1 MSYENP
7 WIYNGEIFDSDKI
20 EGYYG
25 FVYLIENLVDNK
37 KYIGK
42 KLFISSRTKVVK
54 KKKKKTKVESD
65 WKKYYGSNLELAS
78 DVEKHGAHNFKR
90 TILRLCKT
98 KGECNYFE
106 AKEQFALDVLR
117 KEEYYNTWIMV
128 KVHKSHVSKTIM
140 ENDKE

>member
-7 WIYNGEIFDSDKI
+7 WLYNGEVFDSDRI
-20 EGYYG
+20 EDNYG
-25 FVYLIENLVDNK
+25 FVYLIENLLDSK
-37 KYIGK
+37 KYVGK
-42 KLFISSRTKVVK
+42 KLFYSSRSKVVK
-54 KKKKKTKVESD
+54 KKKKKVKAESD
-65 WKKYYGSNLELAS
+65 WKKYYGSNLELKA
-78 DVEKHGAHNFKR
+78 DVDKHGTQNFRR

-106 AKEQFALDVLR
+106 AKEQFSLDVLR

-140 ENDKE
+140 ENDK

>member
-7 WIYNGEIFDSDKI
+7 WLYNGEIFDSDRI
-20 EGYYG
+20 EDNYG

-42 KLFISSRTKVVK
+42 KLFISSRTKTVK
-54 KKKKKTKVESD
+54 KKKKKVKVESD
-65 WKKYYGSNLELAS
+65 WKKYYGSNLELIA
-78 DVEKHGAHNFKR
+78 DVEKHGLHNFR
-90 TILRLCKT
+90 RIILRLCKT

>member
-7 WIYNGEIFDSDKI
+7 WLHNGEVFDTDKI
-20 EGYYG
+20 EDYYG

-42 KLFISSRTKVVK
+42 KLFYSSRSKVVK
-54 KKKKKTKVESD
+54 KKKKKVKAESN
-65 WKKYYGSNLELAS
+65 WKKYYGSNLELTA
-78 DVEKHGAHNFKR
+78 DVEKHGAHNFRR
-90 TILRLCKT
+90 TILRLCKS

-106 AKEQFALDVLR
+106 AKEQFDLDVLR
-117 KEEYYNTWIMV
+117 KNDYYNAWIMV
-128 KVHKSHVSKTIM
+128 KVHRSHVSKTIT

>member
-1 MSYENP
+1 MSYDNP
-7 WIYNGEIFDSDKI
+7 WLHNDEVFDSDKI
-20 EGYYG
+20 EDNYG

-42 KLFISSRTKVVK
+42 KLFYSSRTKTVK
-54 KKKKKTKVESD
+54 KKKKKFKIESD
-65 WKKYYGSNLELAS
+65 WKKYYGSNLELIA
-78 DVEKHGAHNFKR
+78 DTEKHGKHNFKR

-117 KEEYYNTWIMV
+117 SEEYYNTWIMV
-128 KVHKSHVSKTIM
+128 KVHKSHVAKTKM
-140 ENDKE
+140 ENDK

>member
-7 WIYNGEIFDSDKI
+7 WIYNGEPFDSDKI
-20 EGYYG
+20 EDNYG

-42 KLFISSRTKVVK
+42 KLFYSSKTKTIK
-54 KKKKKTKVESD
+54 KKKKKIKVESD
-65 WKKYYGSNLELAS
+65 WKKYYGSNLELIA
-78 DVEKHGAHNFKR
+78 DADKHGRNNFKR

-106 AKEQFALDVLR
+106 AKGQCALDFLR
-117 KEEYYNTWIMV
+117 DNMYYNTWIMV
-128 KVHKSHVSKTIM
+128 KVHKSHVAKSIEAEK
-140 ENDKE
+140 K

>member
-7 WIYNGEIFDSDKI
+7 WLYNGEMFDSDKI
-20 EGYYG
+20 EDNCG
-25 FVYLIENLVDNK
+25 FVYLIENLIDNK

-42 KLFISSRTKVVK
+42 KLFHSTRTKVIK
-54 KKKKKTKVESD
+54 KKKKKVKAESD
-65 WKKYYGSNLELAS
+65 WKKYYGSNLELIA
-78 DVEKHGAHNFKR
+78 DVEKHNNHNFKR

-117 KEEYYNTWIMV
+117 NNEYYNTWISV
-128 KVHKSHVSKTIM
+128 KVHKSHVSKSKM

>member
-7 WIYNGEIFDSDKI
+7 WIYNGEIFDSDRI
-20 EGYYG
+20 EEYYG

-54 KKKKKTKVESD
+54 KKKKKVKSESN
-65 WKKYYGSNLELAS
+65 WKSYYGSNLELAS
-78 DVEKHGAHNFKR
+78 DVEKHGPHNFKR

-140 ENDKE
+140 E

>member
-7 WIYNGEIFDSDKI
+7 WLYNGEIFDSDRI
-20 EGYYG
+20 EDNYG
-25 FVYLIENLVDNK
+25 FVYLIENLIDNK

-42 KLFISSRTKVVK
+42 KLFYSSRTKMVK
-54 KKKKKTKVESD
+54 KKKKKVKAESD
-65 WKKYYGSNLELAS
+65 WKKYYGSNLELIA
-78 DVEKHGAHNFKR
+78 DAEKHGRNNFRR

-117 KEEYYNTWIMV
+117 NNEYYNTWIMV
-128 KVHKSHVSKTIM
+128 KVHKSHVSKSKM

>member
-7 WIYNGEIFDSDKI
+7 WLYNGEIFDSDKI
-20 EGYYG
+20 EDNYG

-42 KLFISSRTKVVK
+42 KLFYSSRTKVVK
-54 KKKKKTKVESD
+54 KKKKKVKAESN
-65 WKKYYGSNLELAS
+65 WKNYYGSNLELIA
-78 DVEKHGAHNFKR
+78 DADKHGKHNFRR

-106 AKEQFALDVLR
+106 AKEQFGLDVLCNN
-117 KEEYYNTWIMV
+117 EYYNTWIMV
-128 KVHKSHVSKTIM
+128 KVHKSHVSKSKM

>member
-7 WIYNGEIFDSDKI
+7 WIYNGEPFDSDKI
-20 EGYYG
+20 EDNYG

-42 KLFISSRTKVVK
+42 KLFYSSKTKTIK
-54 KKKKKTKVESD
+54 KKKKKIKVESD
-65 WKKYYGSNLELAS
+65 WKKYYGSNLELIA
-78 DVEKHGAHNFKR
+78 DADKHGRNNFKR

-117 KEEYYNTWIMV
+117 DNMYYNTWIMV
-128 KVHKSHVSKTIM
+128 KVHKSHVAKSIEAEK
-140 ENDKE
+140 K

>member
-1 MSYENP
+1 MSYDNP
-7 WIYNGEIFDSDKI
+7 WLYNGEIFDSDRI
-20 EGYYG
+20 EDNYG

-42 KLFISSRTKVVK
+42 KLFYSSRTKVVK
-54 KKKKKTKVESD
+54 KKKKKVKAESD
-65 WKKYYGSNLELAS
+65 WKKYYGSNLELIA
-78 DVEKHGAHNFKR
+78 DADKHGKNNFRR

-117 KEEYYNTWIMV
+117 NNEYYNTWIMV
-128 KVHKSHVSKTIM
+128 KVHKSHVSKSKM